1 MSYAILDSKEVTP
14 ALAEA
19 LSHYLE
25 PDAAKLCLELLYLA
39 NFYDDVY
46 DGDKPKDVY
55 KALIIDMVSIRRN
68 PFFLRFQ
75 GELTTLI
82 TSMTLQWIAANKL
95 EENKEHLEKAYMLR
109 AGIYQVIAYCAF
121 LSGGLD
127 HYLECGD
134 EIYKLYGET
143 FENYSEELNYA

>member
-1 MSYAILDSKEVTP
+1 MNYAILDSKEVTP

-19 LSHYLE
+19 LSHYLD

-55 KALIIDMVSIRRN
+55 KALMIDMVSIRSN
-68 PFFLRFQ
+68 PFYIRFPQ
-75 GELTTLI
+75 IDTLI
-82 TSMTLQWIAANKL
+82 TSMTLQWIAANTL

-109 AGIYQVIAYCAF
+109 AGVLQVMAYCAF

-127 HYLECGD
+127 HYKECGH
-134 EIYKLYGET
+134 EIYKLYDEN
-143 FENYSEELNYA
+143 FEVAN